1 MAKSANLG
9 AAKNAKQDEF
19 YTQLSDIEKE
29 MRHYR
34 RHFKDKTILC
44 NCDDPFESNFF
55 KFFVLNFNRLG
66 LKKVI
71 ATCYSGSPIAGKQ
84 LSLFDVLGDSAETR
98 NKPYKA
104 VVTSVYD
111 KTGDG
116 GVDMFDVAELFKS
129 HENELTELDGDGDFR
144 SAECLSLLDEADIVA
159 TNPPFSLFREYV
171 TTLMEHKKDF
181 IIIGNDFYKPELYPK
196 YDNYDAIEVGRMA
209 DIPCDYKG
217 IMGVPI
223 TFMNSY
229 CPEQF
234 EILGRRGDLE
244 WAENECS
251 FYTPPAPELQQK
263 YKAMNRTWRVQNT
276 YILENGV
283 PKITYGR
290 IFIRYTDEWIEAHPD
305 DFAKKEA

>member
-1 MAKSANLG
+1 M
-9 AAKNAKQDEF
+9 
-19 YTQLSDIEKE
+19 
-29 MRHYR
+29 
-34 RHFKDKTILC
+34 
-44 NCDDPFESNFF
+44 
-55 KFFVLNFNRLG
+55 
-66 LKKVI
+66 
-71 ATCYSGSPIAGKQ
+71 
-84 LSLFDVLGDSAETR
+84 
-98 NKPYKA
+98 
-104 VVTSVYD
+104 
-111 KTGDG
+111 
-116 GVDMFDVAELFKS
+116 
-129 HENELTELDGDGDFR
+129 
-144 SAECLSLLDEADIVA
+144 LLVK
-159 TNPPFSLFREYV
+159 R
-171 TTLMEHKKDF
+171 
-181 IIIGNDFYKPELYPK
+181 YKPELYPK
-196 YDNYDAIEVGRMA
+196 YDNYDAIEVRRMA